1 MRARAL
7 FPAQRAAR
15 ALFPAQGAA
24 RARRA
29 LPWILAVAGALA
41 AALAVGAPG
50 TDGPLLDPSSTG
62 PSGTKALVD
71 TLRELGARVEVRSE
85 PPGRGDTTALL
96 LVDDLDDPGRR
107 QMTDWVRGGGTLIVT
122 DVTSPLQPARPGS
135 SISLGGLDPE
145 LRRGCPVAALSA
157 VDRVSAPG
165 AVLLEVPPGA
175 TGCFPG
181 ERESW
186 LVVASV
192 GRGTVVGLG
201 GASAFLNSHLARAD
215 NAVLAATLLAPT
227 PTDRVVVLRPPA
239 PGAGQEDLGD
249 LVAPRVKLALVQ
261 LGVAFVLVAL
271 WRAPRL
277 GRPVLEPQPVQVPG
291 SALVIAVGELL
302 QRTRSRAQAASVL
315 GDDLR
320 RTLAARLGLPSS
332 APAEVV
338 ADAVAGR
345 STRSA
350 EEVLA
355 VLAGQTPADEE
366 ALVALA
372 QTVEAI
378 RREIGRNEVGSR

>member
-1 MRARAL
+1 MNPVNR
-7 FPAQRAAR
+7 
-15 ALFPAQGAA
+15 A

-29 LPWILAVAGALA
+29 GPWALLAVGAVA
-41 AALAVGAPG
+41 AALAIGAPAG
-50 TDGPLLDPSSTG
+50 DGPPLDPSSTG

-71 TLRELGARVEVRSE
+71 TLRDLGARVEVRSE
-85 PPGRGDTTALL
+85 PPGPGDTTALL
-96 LVDDLDDPGRR
+96 LVDDLDPAGRDR
-107 QMTDWVRGGGTLIVT
+107 LTAWVGEGGTLVVT
-122 DVTSPLQPARPGS
+122 DVTSPLLPGRPTS
-135 SISLGGLDPE
+135 PVSIGGLDPE
-145 LRRGCPVAALSA
+145 LRRGCQVPALRQ
-157 VDRVSAPG
+157 VERVSAPG

-181 ERESW
+181 DRESW

-192 GRGTVVGLG
+192 GRGTVVGMG
-201 GASAFLNSHLARAD
+201 GASALLNSRLARVD

-227 PTDRVVVLRPPA
+227 RSDRVVVLRPPA
-239 PGAGQEDLGD
+239 PGTGQKDLID
-249 LVAPRVKLALVQ
+249 LVAPRARLAVVQ

-271 WRAPRL
+271 WRARRL

-291 SALVIAVGELL
+291 SALVIAVGQLL

-320 RTLAARLGLPSS
+320 RTLASRLGLAPS

-345 STRSA
+345 SDRSS
-350 EEVLA
+350 EEVVA
-355 VLAGQTPADEE
+355 VLAGQTPGDEE

-372 QTVEAI
+372 QTVEQI
-378 RREIGRNEVGSR
+378 RQETGSR